1 MILAVAWRN
10 RAILAICAAIALK
23 VGIHA
28 VTVSQG
34 RYFLPVTAMEILAI
48 ALAVEEVLR
57 RRGRLPAAALACG
70 AAAVLALTL
79 LGSPGHRVGAEA

>member
-1 MILAVAWRN
+1 MILALAWRH
-10 RAILAICAAIALK
+10 RAILTLCAAIALK

-48 ALAVEEVLR
+48 ALGGSKR
-57 RRGRLPAAALACG
+57 CCCG
-70 AAAVLALTL
+70 GERA
-79 LGSPGHRVGAEA
+79 SPRPPSP